1 VSDYLFSL
9 VDLSIGY
16 SKELPILSNINMTV
30 FPKEIIAI
38 TGKNG
43 SGKSTLIRTIS
54 KLQKPLGGKILSK
67 DNLKISLVPQLKKIN
82 LSYPLSVEEILK
94 LPMVLEKPFFQKIN
108 FLENQLNILEKLGI
122 LSIRKK
128 LLRECSGG
136 QIQKVLLARSLIS
149 VSDLI
154 ILDEP
159 LDALDWKARELVF
172 EILMKMVTI
181 SVVSLLIITH
191 NLEREWINHFT
202 QLLVTEDGNLKE
214 GKFGKPF

>member
-1 VSDYLFSL
+1 MSDYLFSL

-16 SKELPILSNINMTV
+16 SMESPILKNLNLTVNSN
-30 FPKEIIAI
+30 EIIAI

-54 KLQKPLGGKILSK
+54 NLQKPLSGKIVT
-67 DNLKISLVPQLKKIN
+67 KINFKVSLVPQLKKIN
-82 LSYPLSVEEILK
+82 LTYPLSVEEILK
-94 LPMVLEKPFFQKIN
+94 LPMVLEKPIFQKIN
-108 FLENQLNILEKLGI
+108 FLESQLDILEKLGI

-149 VSDLI
+149 ISDLI

-191 NLEREWINHFT
+191 NLEKEWMSHFT

>member
-1 VSDYLFSL
+1 VNSPLIYLENVS
-9 VDLSIGY
+9 VGY
-16 SKELPILSNINMTV
+16 SIDTPILSEVNLRID
-30 FPKEIIAI
+30 PKEIIAI

-54 KLQKPLGGKILSK
+54 KLQRPLGGKIISK
-67 DNLKISLVPQLKKIN
+67 DHLKISLVPQLKKIN

-94 LPMVLEKPFFQKIN
+94 LPMVLEKPFFHKIN
-108 FLENQLNILEKLGI
+108 FIENQLDILDKLGI
-122 LSIRKK
+122 LTIRKK

-149 VSDLI
+149 SSDLI

-172 EILMKMVTI
+172 EILMKMVTE

-191 NLEREWINHFT
+191 NLEREWMNHFT

>member
-1 VSDYLFSL
+1 VNSPLIYLENVS
-9 VDLSIGY
+9 VGY
-16 SKELPILSNINMTV
+16 SLDTPILSNVNLRIY
-30 FPKEIIAI
+30 PKEIIGI

-54 KLQKPLGGKILSK
+54 KLQKPLGGKFISK
-67 DNLKISLVPQLKKIN
+67 DHLKISLVPQLKKIN

-108 FLENQLNILEKLGI
+108 FLENQLDTLDKLGI

-149 VSDLI
+149 GSDLI

-172 EILMKMVTI
+172 EILMKMVTV

-191 NLEREWINHFT
+191 NLEREWMNHFT
-202 QLLVTEDGNLKE
+202 QLLVTEEGNLKE

>member
-1 VSDYLFSL
+1 MSDYLFSL

>member
-1 VSDYLFSL
+1 MSDYLFSL

-16 SKELPILSNINMTV
+16 SKESPILSNINLTV

-54 KLQKPLGGKILSK
+54 KLQKPLSGKIISK
-67 DNLKISLVPQLKKIN
+67 DHLKISLVPQLKKIN

-108 FLENQLNILEKLGI
+108 FLESQLDILEKLGI

-149 VSDLI
+149 ISDLI

-191 NLEREWINHFT
+191 NLEKEWMSHFT

>member
-1 VSDYLFSL
+1 
-9 VDLSIGY
+9 
-16 SKELPILSNINMTV
+16 
-30 FPKEIIAI
+30 
-38 TGKNG
+38 
-43 SGKSTLIRTIS
+43 
-54 KLQKPLGGKILSK
+54 
-67 DNLKISLVPQLKKIN
+67 
-82 LSYPLSVEEILK
+82 VEEILK
-94 LPMVLEKPFFQKIN
+94 LPMELEKPFFQKIT
-108 FLENQLNILEKLGI
+108 FLENQLDILEKLGI

-191 NLEREWINHFT
+191 NLEREWMNHFT

>member
-1 VSDYLFSL
+1 MNVPLISLDNVSVGYLK
-9 VDLSIGY
+9 DT
-16 SKELPILSNINMTV
+16 PILSNLNLTIY
-30 FPKEIIAI
+30 PKEIIAI

-54 KLQKPLGGKILSK
+54 KLQKPLDGKIESK
-67 DNLKISLVPQLKKIN
+67 NHLKISLVPQLKKIN

-94 LPMVLEKPFFQKIN
+94 LPMELERTFFRSTN
-108 FLENQLNILEKLGI
+108 FLENQLGILEKLGI
-122 LSIRKK
+122 LSIQKK

-136 QIQKVLLARSLIS
+136 QVQKVLLARSLIS
-149 VSDLI
+149 DSDLI

-172 EILMKMVTI
+172 EILIKMVTV
-181 SVVSLLIITH
+181 SSVSLLIITH
-191 NLEREWINHFT
+191 NLEKEWMNHFT
-202 QLLVTEDGNLKE
+202 RHLVTEDGNLKV